1 MMKKLLLL
9 ALLLIQINS
18 FAQTPIIDSWI
29 MNTTG
34 AYASYW
40 ENTAAG
46 GPPNYVYV
54 PTTDSADVLQ
64 VCYSTDSVWVRSEGM
79 TNDMGQYLNPGGCE
93 PQAYVFVFP
102 RTPNVPSSKT
112 ISPKTGAIGLLING
126 IPVYGLSNSYSWNGT
141 TNTNMG
147 GANIWNVE
155 VYLSEGFV
163 LDTAFAAHPQQD
175 GAYHSHAT
183 PWRLFQSTP
192 STQHSPLVGY
202 AFDGYPI
209 YGPYGY
215 STAMNSSSAIIRM
228 KTGYSLR
235 NITVRQEL
243 PYGVTLTA
251 SQYGPAVS
259 STYPLGT
266 YCEDYEW
273 LASNGG
279 DLDKYN
285 GRFCVTPEYPGGTYA
300 YFVTMDAAGTPEFPY
315 YIGIEYY
322 GDPVDADL
330 AINPTITMP
339 TSGTNCQ
346 SNDVSEISGKN
357 EFSVYPNPASDVVNI
372 LWNNYFTYEGHSIVV
387 TDGLGRTVY
396 KGSLSE
402 NITLNDSFVS
412 GMYYLHV
419 VNSNNEIISVQ
430 KIVVNK

>member
-1 MMKKLLLL
+1 MKKLLLL
-9 ALLLIQINS
+9 AFLLIQFNS

-34 AYASYW
+34 AYASFW
-40 ENTAAG
+40 ENTAAS
-46 GPPNYVYV
+46 GPPVFVYV

-79 TNDMGQYLNPGGCE
+79 TNDMGQYVNPGTCQ

-102 RTPNVPSSKT
+102 RTPNVPASKS
-112 ISPKTGAIGLLING
+112 ISPKIGAIGLLING
-126 IPVYGLSNSYSWNGT
+126 IPVYGLGNAYSWNGT

-147 GANIWNVE
+147 GAGIWNEE
-155 VYLSEGFV
+155 VYLSAGFA
-163 LDTAFAAHPQQD
+163 LDTAFAAHPQD

-215 STAMNSSSAIIRM
+215 STAMNSSSAITRM

-235 NITVRQEL
+235 NITVREEL
-243 PYGVTLTA
+243 PYGVTLTS

-259 STYPLGT
+259 STYPIGT

-300 YFVTMDAAGTPEFPY
+300 YFVTMDAAETPQFPY

-322 GDPVDADL
+322 GEPVDRDL
-330 AINPTITMP
+330 AVDPTITMP

-372 LWNNYFTYEGHSIVV
+372 LWNNYFTYESHSIIV
-387 TDGLGRTVY
+387 TDGFGRTVY

-402 NITLNDSFVS
+402 NLTLNDSFAS